1 MLRLA
6 RYQPRDRRL
15 ALRREQGEGGVGV
28 AEDAHVQRAWGGGAG
43 GVGTGGVGTGGVG
56 TRGGAEALVEA
67 SYAQV
72 VGGLGGRAEGA
83 VLRGGRLGREGGL
96 ELKARVRVRARAR
109 PKVWD
114 GVRDRVSACVV
125 KEA

>member
-96 ELKARVRVRARAR
+96 ELKARVRVRARAG

>member
-1 MLRLA
+1 VLRLA

-28 AEDAHVQRAWGGGAG
+28 AEDAHVQRAWGGGA
-43 GVGTGGVGTGGVG
+43 GGVG